1 MRLITAH
8 KILIASAVAFFA
20 FLALLEMRNFAATG
34 SLTDLATGVLGLG
47 VAVGFGLYLRT
58 LLARGRPTPNGTAP

>member
-8 KILIASAVAFFA
+8 KVLIGSAVALFA
-20 FLALLEMRNFAATG
+20 FLALVGMRNFAATG
-34 SLTDLATGVLGLG
+34 SFTDLATGVLGLG

-58 LLARGRPTPNGTAP
+58 VLARGRQTPGQAR